1 MTAAP
6 IEQWLAYAM
15 KMECSRC
22 GEPIFSDEND
32 AREAAEALIEAGYGE
47 PPVLREYH
55 SVCDYCDHVMN
66 KDD

>member
-6 IEQWLAYAM
+6 IEQWIAYAV
-15 KMECSRC
+15 KMECKRC
-22 GEPIFSDEND
+22 GERIFGDEYE

-55 SVCDYCDHVMN
+55 SLCDHYE
-66 KDD
+66 